1 MKPVQLTK
9 QAWMRTVR
17 SAQTIACAF
26 VLSIASAWVCA
37 CHQAHGKPAPGLETP
52 SPAEITDFR
61 TLYRQNCTGC
71 HGENGKNG
79 AAIALANPV
88 YIAWAG
94 ESVVHDAIAN
104 GTTSKLM
111 PPFAKSAGGMLTD
124 AQVHA
129 LTRGIIENWGSE
141 NTLAGATPP
150 PYKGT
155 LTGNAERGF
164 VAYGMY
170 CARCHGATGQGGPA
184 DGKEIPG
191 KTGPGKTGWLGPVV
205 DPTYLALISDQDL
218 RSIIVAGLPDGL
230 MPDWR
235 NDAAQ
240 PMTDQQATDVV
251 AWLAAKR
258 VATPGQPYPVHP

>member
-1 MKPVQLTK
+1 MKP
-9 QAWMRTVR
+9 AWMHAAQR
-17 SAQTIACAF
+17 AQTIACAF
-26 VLSIASAWVCA
+26 AIAIASTLVCA
-37 CHQAHGKPAPGLETP
+37 CHQAHGKPGPGPDAPNPGEV
-52 SPAEITDFR
+52 TDFHV
-61 TLYRQNCTGC
+61 LYRQNCTGC

-94 ESVVHDAIAN
+94 EDVVRDAIAN
-104 GTTSKLM
+104 GTTSRLM
-111 PPFAKSAGGMLTD
+111 PPFAKAAGGMLTD

-129 LTRGIIENWGSE
+129 LARGIVENWGSA
-141 NTLAGATPP
+141 NVLAGATPP
-150 PYKGT
+150 AYKSS
-155 LTGNAERGF
+155 LTGNQQNGF
-164 VAYGMY
+164 AAYGVY

-191 KTGPGKTGWLGPVV
+191 KTGPGKSGWLGPIV

-218 RSIIVAGLPDGL
+218 RSIIVAGLPGGT

-240 PMTDQQATDVV
+240 PMTDQQVTDVV

-258 VATPGQPYPVHP
+258 VATPGQPYPATP